1 MPTATEPTV
10 LDSLREQRTEIATK
24 WDELIDGREKE
35 RSDFE
40 ARINDEDESK
50 RPTDEERDAFK
61 LAEEEYRTANDEM
74 ERRFNEINARVD
86 TLTKRSERRKTA
98 EENGLEHETASVT
111 KEPFVYRADNAY
123 EISYFKDLIATDRVL
138 RGQCPPP
145 EGGWSAADDRLSR
158 HGRMMEETVEKRE
171 SAARR
176 QAETQIQQA
185 EREFRT
191 TLGLSGELTSSP
203 FERRGFEH
211 RANPS
216 RAPGAGG
223 EFVPPLWLV
232 EDDSIPALRAGRVIS
247 GLTRNMPV
255 PLGTDTIKL
264 PKIKLGAEVAPQLQ
278 DNAGVASRDIE
289 TEYVEAAV
297 KTLAGQEDVAI
308 QLIEQSPGQVFDRVV
323 QEDLLAD
330 YHLKVDQNV
339 SYGQGLNASTLNAGT
354 IKGLFPSVGSNANE
368 WKAGRRES
376 TEELTPQVLI
386 AGMGA
391 NWSHI
396 AKERFNVQN
405 VHHVINPA
413 FGAYL
418 ASAMDSEKGKSGRP
432 FINATDFPNFN
443 IAGQLAPDTLAEG
456 FLFKTPLGPSVYQ
469 SANIPPILPSA
480 NSSKTGSAAEII
492 AASNKAAEA
501 LITSGSEAFSYCLT
515 AKFDDVWFFESDLRA
530 RVLPEVVSGTLQIRF
545 QVYAYIALL
554 VRYGPSLQFAGGK
567 PFKVGTSF
575 SAAPTEPALGGYA
588 F

>member
-1 MPTATEPTV
+1 MATATEPTV
-10 LDSLREQRTEIATK
+10 LDGLKDQRAEIASK
-24 WDELIDGREKE
+24 WDELIDSREQARTE
-35 RSDFE
+35 FE
-40 ARINDEDESK
+40 ARLKDEDESK
-50 RPTDEERDAFK
+50 RPTDEERDAFN
-61 LAEEEYRTANDEM
+61 LAEEEYRAANDDM
-74 ERRFNEINARVD
+74 ERQFKEIDARVD
-86 TLTKRSERRKTA
+86 TLTKRAERRKLA
-98 EENGLEHETASVT
+98 DDAGLEHEEIESQ
-111 KEPFVYRADNAY
+111 KDPLVYRQDNAQ
-123 EISYFKDLIATDRVL
+123 EHSFFKDLIGSENSL
-138 RGQCPPP
+138 RGRFMP
-145 EGGWSAADDRLSR
+145 EGGWSAADERR
-158 HGRMMEETVEKRE
+158 AKHGKQMEDTVESRE
-171 SAARR
+171 AAARR
-176 QAETQIQQA
+176 AAEDQTEAA
-185 EREFRT
+185 EREFRKS
-191 TLGLSGELTSSP
+191 LGLRGGLTQSP
-203 FERRGFEH
+203 FEMRAFEQ

-223 EFVPPLWLV
+223 EYVPPLWLV
-232 EDDSIPALRAGRVIS
+232 ETGHIEALRAGRVIS
-247 GLTRNMPV
+247 TQCRNMPV

-297 KTLAGQEDVAI
+297 KTLAGQQDVAI
-308 QLIEQSPGQVFDRVV
+308 QLIEQSPGQMFDRVV

-354 IKGLFPSVGSNANE
+354 IKGLFPSLGSGANE
-368 WKAGRRES
+368 WKAGHRES
-376 TEELTPQVLI
+376 SSAVSPQVLI
-386 AGMGA
+386 AAMGA

-396 AKERFNVQN
+396 AKERFNTQN
-405 VHHVINPA
+405 VHHFINPA

-418 ASAMDSEKGKSGRP
+418 ASATDSESEKGRLLL
-432 FINATDFPNFN
+432 NNTDFPNFN
-443 IAGQLAPDTLAEG
+443 TSGLLASDTQPEG
-456 FLFKTPLGPSVYQ
+456 FLFKTPLGPSVFQ

-480 NSSKTGSAAEII
+480 NSQKTGSAAEIV

-501 LITSGSEAFSYCLT
+501 LITSGTEAFSYCLT
-515 AKFDDVWFFESDLRA
+515 MKGDDVWFFESDLRV

-575 SAAPTEPALGGYA
+575 SSAPTEPTLGGYA